1 MRVGFIGAGH
11 IARALGEGWSR
22 PGLAGAPA
30 LTYLDVL
37 PEAAERTAEATGA
50 QVAPGVAALVDGSD
64 VIVVAVRPQHV
75 ADVLAEVA
83 PLLGRRP
90 LVSVAAGVNLATL
103 RAALP
108 AEAHVARVMP
118 NVAASLGLGVFLFV
132 PGSLGDH
139 ETTVEELFALAGE
152 VVVLDEV
159 HFDSATAVAGCMPGI
174 LAMLVRD
181 FGRAAEKRGVDP
193 DVARRL
199 AVAGVHGAAAVIAEA
214 GDPDAVIVSTATPGG
229 MTAAAITAFEER
241 DIAEAVALAVH
252 AAAERAKEL
261 A

>member
-1 MRVGFIGAGH
+1 
-11 IARALGEGWSR
+11 
-22 PGLAGAPA
+22 
-30 LTYLDVL
+30 
-37 PEAAERTAEATGA
+37 
-50 QVAPGVAALVDGSD
+50 
-64 VIVVAVRPQHV
+64 
-75 ADVLAEVA
+75 
-83 PLLGRRP
+83 
-90 LVSVAAGVNLATL
+90 
-103 RAALP
+103 
-108 AEAHVARVMP
+108 MP

-132 PGSLGDH
+132 PGTLGAH
-139 ETTVEELFALAGE
+139 EAAVEALFAQAGE
-152 VVVLDEV
+152 VVVLDEA

-181 FGRAAEKRGVDP
+181 FGRAAERRGLDP

-199 AVAGVHGAAAVIAEA
+199 AVAGVHGAAAVIARA
-214 GDPDAVIVSTATPGG
+214 GDPDAVIVSAATPGG